1 MNAEKEYST
10 IIKDIITQNKRYAG
24 NEDLLDAFCDE
35 TVKRTK
41 SIVSLLKDD
50 EKIYS
55 YILRVSNSAVIKVLK
70 DNDRLGGYRI
80 PHVFA
85 APAQSVQQ
93 EAPQQQEEV
102 YVEHQTQELPV
113 EDVVAAEEP
122 MPAMQTAVNQVEE
135 ELPAVENIEPEELQP
150 VVEEVAVVEEPIP
163 SIQSEVNQIDE
174 ELPVV
179 ENIEHEELQPV
190 VEEVA
195 VVEEPIPSIQSE
207 VNQVDE
213 EQPVSNSLEE
223 PVAEELPAVEQI
235 EPLHTVIE
243 NDEPELAPVFAD
255 NSEYVEEE
263 QFEQE
268 NEEAASSDVLE
279 NIASN
284 LHVLNSQN
292 PTKQYYMIYKLRY
305 IDHMKNKDIA
315 KNMNISEADV
325 TSRLLELSDKL
336 KKCFNQ

>member
-50 EKIYS
+50 EKILS

-70 DNDRLGGYRI
+70 DNDRLGSYRI
-80 PHVFA
+80 PHVSYS
-85 APAQSVQQ
+85 APAPSVQQ
-93 EAPQQQEEV
+93 EEPQQYDEV

-150 VVEEVAVVEEPIP
+150 VVDEEPVFGG
-163 SIQSEVNQIDE
+163 QT
-174 ELPVV
+174 
-179 ENIEHEELQPV
+179 
-190 VEEVA
+190 
-195 VVEEPIPSIQSE
+195 
-207 VNQVDE
+207 
-213 EQPVSNSLEE
+213 LEE
-223 PVAEELPAVEQI
+223 PVAEEFSAAEQVE
-235 EPLHTVIE
+235 PVHTVSEESVI
-243 NDEPELAPVFAD
+243 APVFVD
-255 NSEYVEEE
+255 NQGDIEE
-263 QFEQE
+263 QSEQE
-268 NEEAASSDVLE
+268 NEDVSSSDILE

>member
-35 TVKRTK
+35 TLKRTK
-41 SIVSLLKDD
+41 SIVSLLKDE

-85 APAQSVQQ
+85 APAQSLQQ
-93 EAPQQQEEV
+93 EAPQQHEEV
-102 YVEHQTQELPV
+102 YVEHQTQTLP
-113 EDVVAAEEP
+113 
-122 MPAMQTAVNQVEE
+122 
-135 ELPAVENIEPEELQP
+135 
-150 VVEEVAVVEEPIP
+150 VEEVAVAEESIP
-163 SIQSEVNQIDE
+163 P
-174 ELPVV
+174 L
-179 ENIEHEELQPV
+179 
-190 VEEVA
+190 
-195 VVEEPIPSIQSE
+195 QSE

-243 NDEPELAPVFAD
+243 DEEPELAPVFAD

>member
-85 APAQSVQQ
+85 APAPSVQQ
-93 EAPQQQEEV
+93 EDPQQYDEV

-113 EDVVAAEEP
+113 EEAAVAEES
-122 MPAMQTAVNQVEE
+122 
-135 ELPAVENIEPEELQP
+135 
-150 VVEEVAVVEEPIP
+150 IP
-163 SIQSEVNQIDE
+163 PLQSEVNQIDE

>member
-35 TVKRTK
+35 TLKRTK
-41 SIVSLLKDD
+41 SIVSLLKDE

-55 YILRVSNSAVIKVLK
+55 YILRVSNSAVIKILK

-93 EAPQQQEEV
+93 EAPQQHEEV
-102 YVEHQTQELPV
+102 YVEHQTQTLPV
-113 EDVVAAEEP
+113 EEVAVVEEP
-122 MPAMQTAVNQVEE
+122 IPSIQTAVNQVEE
-135 ELPAVENIEPEELQP
+135 ELPAVENIENEELQP
-150 VVEEVAVVEEPIP
+150 VVEEE
-163 SIQSEVNQIDE
+163 QS
-174 ELPVV
+174 
-179 ENIEHEELQPV
+179 
-190 VEEVA
+190 
-195 VVEEPIPSIQSE
+195 
-207 VNQVDE
+207 
-213 EQPVSNSLEE
+213 VSNSQALEE

-243 NDEPELAPVFAD
+243 DEEPELAPVFAD

-268 NEEAASSDVLE
+268 NEDAASSDVLE

>member
-35 TVKRTK
+35 TLKRTK
-41 SIVSLLKDD
+41 SIVSLLKDE

-93 EAPQQQEEV
+93 EAPQQHEEV
-102 YVEHQTQELPV
+102 YVEHQTQTLPV
-113 EDVVAAEEP
+113 EEVAVVEEP
-122 MPAMQTAVNQVEE
+122 IPSIQTAVNQVEE
-135 ELPAVENIEPEELQP
+135 ELPAVENIQNEELQP
-150 VVEEVAVVEEPIP
+150 VVEEE
-163 SIQSEVNQIDE
+163 QS
-174 ELPVV
+174 
-179 ENIEHEELQPV
+179 
-190 VEEVA
+190 
-195 VVEEPIPSIQSE
+195 
-207 VNQVDE
+207 
-213 EQPVSNSLEE
+213 VSNSQALEE

-243 NDEPELAPVFAD
+243 DEEPELAPVFAD

-268 NEEAASSDVLE
+268 NEDAASSDVLE

>member
-50 EKIYS
+50 EKILS

-70 DNDRLGGYRI
+70 DNDRLGSYRI
-80 PHVFA
+80 PHVSYS
-85 APAQSVQQ
+85 APAPSVQQ
-93 EAPQQQEEV
+93 EAPQQYDEV

-150 VVEEVAVVEEPIP
+150 VVDEEPVFGG
-163 SIQSEVNQIDE
+163 QT
-174 ELPVV
+174 
-179 ENIEHEELQPV
+179 
-190 VEEVA
+190 
-195 VVEEPIPSIQSE
+195 
-207 VNQVDE
+207 
-213 EQPVSNSLEE
+213 LEE
-223 PVAEELPAVEQI
+223 PVAEEFSAAEQVE
-235 EPLHTVIE
+235 PVHTVSEESVI
-243 NDEPELAPVFAD
+243 APVFVD
-255 NSEYVEEE
+255 NQGDIEE
-263 QFEQE
+263 QSEQE
-268 NEEAASSDVLE
+268 NEDVSSSDILE

>member
-41 SIVSLLKDD
+41 NIVSLLKDD

-85 APAQSVQQ
+85 APAPSVQQ

-113 EDVVAAEEP
+113 EEAAVAEES
-122 MPAMQTAVNQVEE
+122 
-135 ELPAVENIEPEELQP
+135 
-150 VVEEVAVVEEPIP
+150 IP
-163 SIQSEVNQIDE
+163 PLQSEVNQVDE

>member
-55 YILRVSNSAVIKVLK
+55 YILRVSNSAVIKILK

-113 EDVVAAEEP
+113 EEAAVAEES
-122 MPAMQTAVNQVEE
+122 
-135 ELPAVENIEPEELQP
+135 
-150 VVEEVAVVEEPIP
+150 IP
-163 SIQSEVNQIDE
+163 PLQSEVNQIDE

>member
-35 TVKRTK
+35 TLKRTK
-41 SIVSLLKDD
+41 SIVSLLKDE

-85 APAQSVQQ
+85 APAQSLQQ
-93 EAPQQQEEV
+93 EAPQQHEEV
-102 YVEHQTQELPV
+102 YVEHQTQTLPV
-113 EDVVAAEEP
+113 EEVAVVEEP
-122 MPAMQTAVNQVEE
+122 IPSIQTAVNQVEE
-135 ELPAVENIEPEELQP
+135 ELPAVENIQNEELQP
-150 VVEEVAVVEEPIP
+150 VVEEE
-163 SIQSEVNQIDE
+163 QS
-174 ELPVV
+174 
-179 ENIEHEELQPV
+179 
-190 VEEVA
+190 
-195 VVEEPIPSIQSE
+195 
-207 VNQVDE
+207 
-213 EQPVSNSLEE
+213 VSNSQALEE
-223 PVAEELPAVEQI
+223 PVAEEFPAAEQVA
-235 EPLHTVIE
+235 PLHTVIE
-243 NDEPELAPVFAD
+243 DEEPELAPVFAD

-263 QFEQE
+263 QSEHE

>member
-24 NEDLLDAFCDE
+24 NEDLLDAFFDE

-50 EKIYS
+50 EKILR

-70 DNDRLGGYRI
+70 DNDRLGSYRI
-80 PHVFA
+80 PHVSYS
-85 APAQSVQQ
+85 APAPSVQQ
-93 EAPQQQEEV
+93 EDPQQYDEV

-150 VVEEVAVVEEPIP
+150 VVDEEPVFGG
-163 SIQSEVNQIDE
+163 QT
-174 ELPVV
+174 
-179 ENIEHEELQPV
+179 
-190 VEEVA
+190 
-195 VVEEPIPSIQSE
+195 
-207 VNQVDE
+207 
-213 EQPVSNSLEE
+213 LEE
-223 PVAEELPAVEQI
+223 PVAEEFSAAEQVE
-235 EPLHTVIE
+235 PVHTVSEESVI
-243 NDEPELAPVFAD
+243 APVFVD
-255 NSEYVEEE
+255 NQGDIEE
-263 QFEQE
+263 QSEQE
-268 NEEAASSDVLE
+268 NEDVSSSDILE

>member
-93 EAPQQQEEV
+93 EAPQQHEEV
-102 YVEHQTQELPV
+102 YVEHQTQSLP
-113 EDVVAAEEP
+113 P
-122 MPAMQTAVNQVEE
+122 
-135 ELPAVENIEPEELQP
+135 
-150 VVEEVAVVEEPIP
+150 VEEVAVAEESIP
-163 SIQSEVNQIDE
+163 PLQSEVNQIDE
-174 ELPVV
+174 ELPAV
-179 ENIEHEELQPV
+179 ENIENEELQPV
-190 VEEVA
+190 VEE
-195 VVEEPIPSIQSE
+195 EQS
-207 VNQVDE
+207 
-213 EQPVSNSLEE
+213 VSNSQALEE

-243 NDEPELAPVFAD
+243 DDEPELAPVFAD

>member
-50 EKIYS
+50 EKILS

-70 DNDRLGGYRI
+70 DNDRLGSYRI
-80 PHVFA
+80 PHVSYS
-85 APAQSVQQ
+85 APAPSVQQ
-93 EAPQQQEEV
+93 EDPQQYDEV

-135 ELPAVENIEPEELQP
+135 ELPAVENIAPEELQP
-150 VVEEVAVVEEPIP
+150 VVDEEPVFGG
-163 SIQSEVNQIDE
+163 QT
-174 ELPVV
+174 
-179 ENIEHEELQPV
+179 
-190 VEEVA
+190 
-195 VVEEPIPSIQSE
+195 
-207 VNQVDE
+207 
-213 EQPVSNSLEE
+213 LEE
-223 PVAEELPAVEQI
+223 PVAEEFSAAEQVE
-235 EPLHTVIE
+235 PVHTVSEESVI
-243 NDEPELAPVFAD
+243 APVFVD
-255 NSEYVEEE
+255 NQGDIEE
-263 QFEQE
+263 QSEQE
-268 NEEAASSDVLE
+268 NEDVSSSDILE

>member
-35 TVKRTK
+35 TLKRTK
-41 SIVSLLKDD
+41 SIVSLLKDE

-55 YILRVSNSAVIKVLK
+55 YILRVSNSAVIKILK

-93 EAPQQQEEV
+93 EAPQQHEEV
-102 YVEHQTQELPV
+102 YVEHQTQTLPV
-113 EDVVAAEEP
+113 EEVAVVEEP
-122 MPAMQTAVNQVEE
+122 IPSIQTAVNQVEE
-135 ELPAVENIEPEELQP
+135 ELPAVENIENEELQP
-150 VVEEVAVVEEPIP
+150 VVEEE
-163 SIQSEVNQIDE
+163 QS
-174 ELPVV
+174 
-179 ENIEHEELQPV
+179 
-190 VEEVA
+190 
-195 VVEEPIPSIQSE
+195 
-207 VNQVDE
+207 
-213 EQPVSNSLEE
+213 VSNSQALEE

-243 NDEPELAPVFAD
+243 DEEPELAPVFAD

>member
-35 TVKRTK
+35 TLKRTK
-41 SIVSLLKDD
+41 SIVSLLKDE

-55 YILRVSNSAVIKVLK
+55 YILRVSNSAVIKILK

-102 YVEHQTQELPV
+102 YVEHQTQTLPV
-113 EDVVAAEEP
+113 EEAAVVEEP
-122 MPAMQTAVNQVEE
+122 IPSIQTAVNQVEE
-135 ELPAVENIEPEELQP
+135 ELPAVENIE
-150 VVEEVAVVEEPIP
+150 
-163 SIQSEVNQIDE
+163 
-174 ELPVV
+174 
-179 ENIEHEELQPV
+179 HEELQPV
-190 VEEVA
+190 VEE
-195 VVEEPIPSIQSE
+195 EQS
-207 VNQVDE
+207 
-213 EQPVSNSLEE
+213 VSNSQALEE

-243 NDEPELAPVFAD
+243 DEEPELAPVFAD

-268 NEEAASSDVLE
+268 NEDAASSDVLE

>member
-35 TVKRTK
+35 TLKRTK
-41 SIVSLLKDD
+41 SIVSLLKDE

-55 YILRVSNSAVIKVLK
+55 YILRVSNSAVIKILK

-93 EAPQQQEEV
+93 EAPQQHEEV
-102 YVEHQTQELPV
+102 YVEHQTQSLP
-113 EDVVAAEEP
+113 P
-122 MPAMQTAVNQVEE
+122 
-135 ELPAVENIEPEELQP
+135 
-150 VVEEVAVVEEPIP
+150 VEEVAVAEESIP
-163 SIQSEVNQIDE
+163 PLQSEVNQIDE
-174 ELPVV
+174 ELPAV
-179 ENIEHEELQPV
+179 ENIENEELQPV
-190 VEEVA
+190 VEE
-195 VVEEPIPSIQSE
+195 EQS
-207 VNQVDE
+207 
-213 EQPVSNSLEE
+213 VSNSQALEE

-243 NDEPELAPVFAD
+243 DDEPELAPVFAD

>member
-35 TVKRTK
+35 TLKRTK
-41 SIVSLLKDD
+41 SVVCLLKDE

-93 EAPQQQEEV
+93 EAPQQHEEV
-102 YVEHQTQELPV
+102 YVEHQTQTLPV
-113 EDVVAAEEP
+113 EEAAVAEES
-122 MPAMQTAVNQVEE
+122 
-135 ELPAVENIEPEELQP
+135 
-150 VVEEVAVVEEPIP
+150 IP
-163 SIQSEVNQIDE
+163 PLQSEVNQIDE
-174 ELPVV
+174 ELPAV
-179 ENIEHEELQPV
+179 ENIENEELQPV
-190 VEEVA
+190 VEE
-195 VVEEPIPSIQSE
+195 EQS
-207 VNQVDE
+207 
-213 EQPVSNSLEE
+213 VSNSQALEE

-243 NDEPELAPVFAD
+243 DEEPELAPVFAD

-268 NEEAASSDVLE
+268 NEDAASSDVLE

>member
-50 EKIYS
+50 EKILS

-85 APAQSVQQ
+85 APAPSVQQ
-93 EAPQQQEEV
+93 EDPQQYDEV

-150 VVEEVAVVEEPIP
+150 VVDEEPVFGG
-163 SIQSEVNQIDE
+163 QT
-174 ELPVV
+174 
-179 ENIEHEELQPV
+179 
-190 VEEVA
+190 
-195 VVEEPIPSIQSE
+195 
-207 VNQVDE
+207 
-213 EQPVSNSLEE
+213 LEE
-223 PVAEELPAVEQI
+223 PVAEEFSAAEQVE
-235 EPLHTVIE
+235 PVHTVSEESVI
-243 NDEPELAPVFAD
+243 APVFVD
-255 NSEYVEEE
+255 NQGDIEE
-263 QFEQE
+263 QSEQE
-268 NEEAASSDVLE
+268 NEDVSSSDILE

>member
-1 MNAEKEYST
+1 MWG
-10 IIKDIITQNKRYAG
+10 R
-24 NEDLLDAFCDE
+24 
-35 TVKRTK
+35 
-41 SIVSLLKDD
+41 
-50 EKIYS
+50 
-55 YILRVSNSAVIKVLK
+55 
-70 DNDRLGGYRI
+70 
-80 PHVFA
+80 
-85 APAQSVQQ
+85 PAQQ

-102 YVEHQTQELPV
+102 YVEHQTQSLPV
-113 EDVVAAEEP
+113 EEVAVAEESIP
-122 MPAMQTAVNQVEE
+122 SIQTAVNQVDE
-135 ELPAVENIEPEELQP
+135 ELPAVENIENEELQP
-150 VVEEVAVVEEPIP
+150 VVEEE
-163 SIQSEVNQIDE
+163 QS
-174 ELPVV
+174 
-179 ENIEHEELQPV
+179 
-190 VEEVA
+190 
-195 VVEEPIPSIQSE
+195 
-207 VNQVDE
+207 
-213 EQPVSNSLEE
+213 VSNSQALEE

-243 NDEPELAPVFAD
+243 DEEPELAPVFAD

-268 NEEAASSDVLE
+268 NEDAASSDVLE

>member
-113 EDVVAAEEP
+113 EEAAVAEES
-122 MPAMQTAVNQVEE
+122 
-135 ELPAVENIEPEELQP
+135 
-150 VVEEVAVVEEPIP
+150 IP
-163 SIQSEVNQIDE
+163 PLQSEVNQIDE

-268 NEEAASSDVLE
+268 NEDVSSSDVLE

>member
-41 SIVSLLKDD
+41 SIVSLIKDD
-50 EKIYS
+50 EKILS

-70 DNDRLGGYRI
+70 DNDRLGSYRI
-80 PHVFA
+80 PHVSYS
-85 APAQSVQQ
+85 APAPSVQQ
-93 EAPQQQEEV
+93 EAPQQYDEV

-135 ELPAVENIEPEELQP
+135 ELLAVENIEPEELQP
-150 VVEEVAVVEEPIP
+150 VVDEEPVFGG
-163 SIQSEVNQIDE
+163 QT
-174 ELPVV
+174 
-179 ENIEHEELQPV
+179 
-190 VEEVA
+190 
-195 VVEEPIPSIQSE
+195 
-207 VNQVDE
+207 
-213 EQPVSNSLEE
+213 LEE
-223 PVAEELPAVEQI
+223 PVAEEFSAAEQVE
-235 EPLHTVIE
+235 PVHTVSEESVI
-243 NDEPELAPVFAD
+243 APVFVD
-255 NSEYVEEE
+255 NQGDIEE
-263 QFEQE
+263 QSEQE
-268 NEEAASSDVLE
+268 NEDVSSSDILE

>member
-50 EKIYS
+50 EKILS

-70 DNDRLGGYRI
+70 DNDRLGSYRI
-80 PHVFA
+80 PHVSYS
-85 APAQSVQQ
+85 APAPSVQQ
-93 EAPQQQEEV
+93 EDPQQYDEV

-113 EDVVAAEEP
+113 EEAAVAEES
-122 MPAMQTAVNQVEE
+122 
-135 ELPAVENIEPEELQP
+135 
-150 VVEEVAVVEEPIP
+150 IP
-163 SIQSEVNQIDE
+163 PLQSEVNQIDE

>member
-50 EKIYS
+50 EKILS

-70 DNDRLGGYRI
+70 DNDRLGSYRI
-80 PHVFA
+80 PHVSYS
-85 APAQSVQQ
+85 APAPSVQQ
-93 EAPQQQEEV
+93 EDPQQYDEV

-150 VVEEVAVVEEPIP
+150 VVDEEP
-163 SIQSEVNQIDE
+163 
-174 ELPVV
+174 
-179 ENIEHEELQPV
+179 
-190 VEEVA
+190 
-195 VVEEPIPSIQSE
+195 
-207 VNQVDE
+207 
-213 EQPVSNSLEE
+213 VSVGQTLEE
-223 PVAEELPAVEQI
+223 PVAEEFSAAEQVE
-235 EPLHTVIE
+235 PVHTVSEESVI
-243 NDEPELAPVFAD
+243 APVFVD
-255 NSEYVEEE
+255 NQGDIEE
-263 QFEQE
+263 QSEQE
-268 NEEAASSDVLE
+268 NEDVSSSDILE

>member
-50 EKIYS
+50 EKILS

-113 EDVVAAEEP
+113 EEAAVAEES
-122 MPAMQTAVNQVEE
+122 
-135 ELPAVENIEPEELQP
+135 
-150 VVEEVAVVEEPIP
+150 IP
-163 SIQSEVNQIDE
+163 PLQSEVNQIDE

>member
-35 TVKRTK
+35 TLKRTK
-41 SIVSLLKDD
+41 SIVSLLKDE

-55 YILRVSNSAVIKVLK
+55 YILRVSNSAVIKILK

-93 EAPQQQEEV
+93 EAPQQHEEV

-150 VVEEVAVVEEPIP
+150 VVDEEPVFGG
-163 SIQSEVNQIDE
+163 QT
-174 ELPVV
+174 
-179 ENIEHEELQPV
+179 
-190 VEEVA
+190 
-195 VVEEPIPSIQSE
+195 
-207 VNQVDE
+207 
-213 EQPVSNSLEE
+213 LEE
-223 PVAEELPAVEQI
+223 PVAEEFSAAEQVE
-235 EPLHTVIE
+235 PVHTVSEESVI
-243 NDEPELAPVFAD
+243 APVFVD
-255 NSEYVEEE
+255 NQGDIEE
-263 QFEQE
+263 QSEQE
-268 NEEAASSDVLE
+268 NEDVSSSDILE

>member
-150 VVEEVAVVEEPIP
+150 VVDEEPVFGG
-163 SIQSEVNQIDE
+163 QT
-174 ELPVV
+174 
-179 ENIEHEELQPV
+179 
-190 VEEVA
+190 
-195 VVEEPIPSIQSE
+195 
-207 VNQVDE
+207 
-213 EQPVSNSLEE
+213 LEE
-223 PVAEELPAVEQI
+223 PVAEEFSAAEQVE
-235 EPLHTVIE
+235 PVHTVSEESVI
-243 NDEPELAPVFAD
+243 APVFVD
-255 NSEYVEEE
+255 NQGDIEE
-263 QFEQE
+263 QSEQE
-268 NEEAASSDVLE
+268 NEDVSSSDILE

>member
-55 YILRVSNSAVIKVLK
+55 YILRVSNSAVIKILK

-93 EAPQQQEEV
+93 EAPQQHEEV
-102 YVEHQTQELPV
+102 YVEHQTQTLPV
-113 EDVVAAEEP
+113 EEVAVAEESIP
-122 MPAMQTAVNQVEE
+122 SIQTAVNQVEE
-135 ELPAVENIEPEELQP
+135 ELPAVENIENEELQP
-150 VVEEVAVVEEPIP
+150 VVEEE
-163 SIQSEVNQIDE
+163 QS
-174 ELPVV
+174 
-179 ENIEHEELQPV
+179 
-190 VEEVA
+190 
-195 VVEEPIPSIQSE
+195 
-207 VNQVDE
+207 
-213 EQPVSNSLEE
+213 VSNSQALEE

-243 NDEPELAPVFAD
+243 DEEPELAPVFAD

-268 NEEAASSDVLE
+268 NEDAASSDVLE

>member
-35 TVKRTK
+35 TLKRTK
-41 SIVSLLKDD
+41 SIVSLLKDE

-85 APAQSVQQ
+85 APAQSLQQ
-93 EAPQQQEEV
+93 EAPQQHEEV
-102 YVEHQTQELPV
+102 YVEHQTQTLPV
-113 EDVVAAEEP
+113 EEVAVVEEP
-122 MPAMQTAVNQVEE
+122 IPSIQTAVNQVEE
-135 ELPAVENIEPEELQP
+135 ELPAVENIENEELQP
-150 VVEEVAVVEEPIP
+150 VVEEE
-163 SIQSEVNQIDE
+163 QS
-174 ELPVV
+174 
-179 ENIEHEELQPV
+179 
-190 VEEVA
+190 
-195 VVEEPIPSIQSE
+195 
-207 VNQVDE
+207 
-213 EQPVSNSLEE
+213 VSNSQALEE

-243 NDEPELAPVFAD
+243 DEEPELAPVFAD

>member
-50 EKIYS
+50 EKILS

-70 DNDRLGGYRI
+70 DNDRLGSYRI
-80 PHVFA
+80 PHVSYS
-85 APAQSVQQ
+85 APAPSVQQ
-93 EAPQQQEEV
+93 EDPQQYDEV

-150 VVEEVAVVEEPIP
+150 VVDEEPVFGG
-163 SIQSEVNQIDE
+163 QT
-174 ELPVV
+174 
-179 ENIEHEELQPV
+179 
-190 VEEVA
+190 
-195 VVEEPIPSIQSE
+195 
-207 VNQVDE
+207 
-213 EQPVSNSLEE
+213 LEE
-223 PVAEELPAVEQI
+223 PVAEEFSAAEQVE
-235 EPLHTVIE
+235 PVHTVSEESVI
-243 NDEPELAPVFAD
+243 APVFVD
-255 NSEYVEEE
+255 NQSDIEE
-263 QFEQE
+263 QSEQE
-268 NEEAASSDVLE
+268 NEDVSSSDILE

>member
-102 YVEHQTQELPV
+102 YVEHQTQTLPV
-113 EDVVAAEEP
+113 EEVTVVEEP
-122 MPAMQTAVNQVEE
+122 IPSIQTAVNQVEE
-135 ELPAVENIEPEELQP
+135 ELPAVENIE
-150 VVEEVAVVEEPIP
+150 
-163 SIQSEVNQIDE
+163 
-174 ELPVV
+174 
-179 ENIEHEELQPV
+179 HEELQPV
-190 VEEVA
+190 VEE
-195 VVEEPIPSIQSE
+195 EQS
-207 VNQVDE
+207 
-213 EQPVSNSLEE
+213 VSNSQALEE

-243 NDEPELAPVFAD
+243 DEEPELAPVFAD

>member
-50 EKIYS
+50 EKILS

-70 DNDRLGGYRI
+70 DNDRLGSYRI
-80 PHVFA
+80 PHVSYS
-85 APAQSVQQ
+85 APAPSVQQ
-93 EAPQQQEEV
+93 EDPQQYDEV

-150 VVEEVAVVEEPIP
+150 VVDEEPVFGG
-163 SIQSEVNQIDE
+163 QT
-174 ELPVV
+174 
-179 ENIEHEELQPV
+179 
-190 VEEVA
+190 
-195 VVEEPIPSIQSE
+195 
-207 VNQVDE
+207 
-213 EQPVSNSLEE
+213 LEE
-223 PVAEELPAVEQI
+223 PVAEEFSAAEQVE
-235 EPLHTVIE
+235 PVHTVSEESVI
-243 NDEPELAPVFAD
+243 APVFVD
-255 NSEYVEEE
+255 NQGDIEE
-263 QFEQE
+263 QSEQE
-268 NEEAASSDVLE
+268 NEDVSSSDILE

>member
-35 TVKRTK
+35 TLKRTK
-41 SIVSLLKDD
+41 SIVSLLKDE

-55 YILRVSNSAVIKVLK
+55 YILRVSNSAVIKILK

-102 YVEHQTQELPV
+102 YVEHQTQTLPV
-113 EDVVAAEEP
+113 EEVAVVEEP
-122 MPAMQTAVNQVEE
+122 IPSIQTAVNQVEE
-135 ELPAVENIEPEELQP
+135 ELPAVENIE
-150 VVEEVAVVEEPIP
+150 
-163 SIQSEVNQIDE
+163 
-174 ELPVV
+174 
-179 ENIEHEELQPV
+179 HEELQPV
-190 VEEVA
+190 VEE
-195 VVEEPIPSIQSE
+195 EQS
-207 VNQVDE
+207 
-213 EQPVSNSLEE
+213 VSNSQALEE

-243 NDEPELAPVFAD
+243 DEEPELAPVFAD

-268 NEEAASSDVLE
+268 NEDAASSDVLE

>member
-35 TVKRTK
+35 TLKRTK
-41 SIVSLLKDD
+41 SIVSLLKDE

-93 EAPQQQEEV
+93 EAPQQHEEV
-102 YVEHQTQELPV
+102 YVEHQTQTLPV
-113 EDVVAAEEP
+113 EEAAVAEES
-122 MPAMQTAVNQVEE
+122 
-135 ELPAVENIEPEELQP
+135 
-150 VVEEVAVVEEPIP
+150 IP
-163 SIQSEVNQIDE
+163 PLQSEVNQIDE

-179 ENIEHEELQPV
+179 ENIEHEELQP
-190 VEEVA
+190 

-243 NDEPELAPVFAD
+243 DEEPELAPVFAD

>member
-85 APAQSVQQ
+85 APAQSLQQ
-93 EAPQQQEEV
+93 EAPQQHEEV
-102 YVEHQTQELPV
+102 YVEHQTQTLPV
-113 EDVVAAEEP
+113 EEAAVVEEP
-122 MPAMQTAVNQVEE
+122 IPSIQTAVNQVEE
-135 ELPAVENIEPEELQP
+135 ELPAVENIE
-150 VVEEVAVVEEPIP
+150 
-163 SIQSEVNQIDE
+163 
-174 ELPVV
+174 
-179 ENIEHEELQPV
+179 HEELQPV
-190 VEEVA
+190 VEE
-195 VVEEPIPSIQSE
+195 EQS
-207 VNQVDE
+207 
-213 EQPVSNSLEE
+213 VSNSQALEE

-268 NEEAASSDVLE
+268 NEDAASSDVLE

-305 IDHMKNKDIA
+305 IDHMKNKDIS

>member
-35 TVKRTK
+35 TLKRTK
-41 SIVSLLKDD
+41 SIVSLLKDE

-55 YILRVSNSAVIKVLK
+55 YILRVSNSAVIKILK

-102 YVEHQTQELPV
+102 YVEHQTQTLPV
-113 EDVVAAEEP
+113 EEVAVVEEP
-122 MPAMQTAVNQVEE
+122 IPSIQTAVNQVEE
-135 ELPAVENIEPEELQP
+135 ELPAVENIE
-150 VVEEVAVVEEPIP
+150 
-163 SIQSEVNQIDE
+163 
-174 ELPVV
+174 
-179 ENIEHEELQPV
+179 HEELQPV
-190 VEEVA
+190 VEE
-195 VVEEPIPSIQSE
+195 EQS
-207 VNQVDE
+207 
-213 EQPVSNSLEE
+213 VSNSQALEE

-243 NDEPELAPVFAD
+243 DEEPELAPVFAD

>member
-35 TVKRTK
+35 TLKRTK
-41 SIVSLLKDD
+41 SIVSLLKDE

-85 APAQSVQQ
+85 APAQSLQQ
-93 EAPQQQEEV
+93 EAPQQHEEV
-102 YVEHQTQELPV
+102 YVEHQTQTLPV
-113 EDVVAAEEP
+113 EEVAVVEEP
-122 MPAMQTAVNQVEE
+122 IPSIQTAVNQVEE
-135 ELPAVENIEPEELQP
+135 ELPAVENIENEELQP
-150 VVEEVAVVEEPIP
+150 VVEEE
-163 SIQSEVNQIDE
+163 QS
-174 ELPVV
+174 
-179 ENIEHEELQPV
+179 
-190 VEEVA
+190 
-195 VVEEPIPSIQSE
+195 
-207 VNQVDE
+207 
-213 EQPVSNSLEE
+213 VSNSQALEE

-243 NDEPELAPVFAD
+243 DEEPELAPVFAD
-255 NSEYVEEE
+255 NSEYAEE
-263 QFEQE
+263 QSEHE

>member
-163 SIQSEVNQIDE
+163 SIQSEVNQ
-174 ELPVV
+174 
-179 ENIEHEELQPV
+179 
-190 VEEVA
+190 
-195 VVEEPIPSIQSE
+195 
-207 VNQVDE
+207 VDE

>member
-35 TVKRTK
+35 TLKRTK
-41 SIVSLLKDD
+41 SIVSLLKDE

-55 YILRVSNSAVIKVLK
+55 YILRVSNSAVIKILK

-85 APAQSVQQ
+85 APAQSLQQ
-93 EAPQQQEEV
+93 EAPQQHEEV
-102 YVEHQTQELPV
+102 YVEHQTQTLP
-113 EDVVAAEEP
+113 
-122 MPAMQTAVNQVEE
+122 
-135 ELPAVENIEPEELQP
+135 
-150 VVEEVAVVEEPIP
+150 VEEVAVVEEPIP
-163 SIQSEVNQIDE
+163 SIQTAVNQIDE
-174 ELPVV
+174 ELPAV
-179 ENIEHEELQPV
+179 ENIENEELQP
-190 VEEVA
+190 

-243 NDEPELAPVFAD
+243 NEEPELAPVFAD

-268 NEEAASSDVLE
+268 NEDAASSDVLE